1 MTETAPITV
10 RLPAPMAKAATEVA
24 DQRNVSRSAL
34 LRIALEQFLEG
45 LAGTTELD
53 RRKQFTSEYTF
64 LALDLLIQR
73 QYPEVH
79 TTLLAEA
86 ERRMEALHGAA

>member
-1 MTETAPITV
+1 MTDTAPITV
-10 RLPAPMAKAATEVA
+10 RLPALMAKAATEVA
-24 DQRNVSRSAL
+24 DQRNISRSGL

-45 LAGTTELD
+45 LSGTTELD

-86 ERRMEALHGAA
+86 ERRMEALHGAS

>member
-1 MTETAPITV
+1 MADTV
-10 RLPAPMAKAATEVA
+10 KLSVRVSRELAQAAEAATLANAV
-24 DQRNVSRSAL
+24 DTSTL
-34 LRIALEQFLEG
+34 LRQALEFYLEA
-45 LAGTTELD
+45 LAGTSHAE
-53 RRKQFTSEYTF
+53 RRKQFSSEYAF

-73 QYPEVH
+73 QYPDVH